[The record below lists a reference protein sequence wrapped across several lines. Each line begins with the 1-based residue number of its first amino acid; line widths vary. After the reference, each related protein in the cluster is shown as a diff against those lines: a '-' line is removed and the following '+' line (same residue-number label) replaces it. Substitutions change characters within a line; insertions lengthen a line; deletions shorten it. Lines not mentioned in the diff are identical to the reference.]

1 MASIQASFAPL
12 ASPDPGTIDNDDLEP
27 LREVVGNARLV
38 GLGETAHYSAEMTQ
52 LRDRITRLLVTELG
66 FSALAVGPPFQRRS
80 TRSACGPRSL

>member
-1 MASIQASFAPL
+1 MASIPASVAPL
-12 ASPDPGTIDNDDLEP
+12 AITAPGTIDNDDLEP

-52 LRDRITRLLVTELG
+52 LRDRITRFLVTELG
-66 FSALAVGPPFQRRS
+66 FSILAEGPPLQRRS